1 MEYRRLFGTNGIR
14 GIVNK
19 DLTPEFCFRLG
30 LAVGEYFGGNAS
42 LLIGYDGRYGASMI
56 FHSLC
61 AGIILA
67 GCEIHVS
74 GYTTTPM
81 LQYSIKS
88 LGYDGGVMITA
99 SHNPPEFNGI
109 KVMASDGIELDRES
123 EIKIEKL
130 FHELS
135 IDSLPKHKLFH
146 VRVSRE
152 KRMLSNYIS
161 AIEQA
166 LWAGELIKSKSPR
179 VVVDPG
185 NGVSVL
191 TTPQALIKLGCK
203 VTTVNSIIDPSFPGR
218 PPEPVPENLTAM
230 RTLLKAGKFDIG
242 VAHDGDGDRC
252 IAGDKRDIYWGDVT
266 LILLATYILEQR
278 GGGKVVTP
286 ISTPFFIEEAISNF
300 NGKIVWTRVGSI
312 TVSRTLITEK
322 GVCGGE
328 ENGGFIYPDL
338 HPVRDGTMTSALLL
352 QMISEYEKS
361 LSDLIEERVP
371 KYVVY
376 KTKFKCPNEKKGAVM
391 EKVMKL
397 TEGENRITIDGVKVF
412 GDDWA
417 FLIRP
422 SGTEPIIRC
431 FVEARDNGVLKG
443 ALKKA
448 KSIVERA
455 LAS

>member
-1 MEYRRLFGTNGIR
+1 MEYKRLFGTNGIR

-30 LAVGEYFGGNAS
+30 LAVGEYFGENAL
-42 LLIGYDGRYGASMI
+42 LLIGYDGRYGSSMI

-61 AGIILA
+61 AGIIST
-67 GCEIHVS
+67 GCEVHVG

-130 FHELS
+130 FHELN
-135 IDSLPKHKLFH
+135 IDSPKHKLLH
-146 VRVSRE
+146 AKVSQE
-152 KRMLSNYIS
+152 KRMLPNYIS

-191 TTPQALIKLGCK
+191 TTPQALIKIGCK
-203 VTTVNSIIDPSFPGR
+203 VTTVNSVIDPSFPGR
-218 PPEPVPENLTAM
+218 LPEPVPENLTAM
-230 RTLLKAGKFDIG
+230 RTLLETGKFDIG

-278 GGGKVVTP
+278 GGGKIVTP

-300 NGKIVWTRVGSI
+300 NGKVVWTRVGSI
-312 TVSRTLITEK
+312 TVSRTLVAEK
-322 GVCGGE
+322 AVCGGE
-328 ENGGFIYPDL
+328 ENGGFMYPDL

-376 KTKFKCPNEKKGAVM
+376 KTKFKCPNEKKDTVM
-391 EKVMKL
+391 ERIMKL

-412 GDDWA
+412 GNNWA

-431 FVEARDNGVLKG
+431 FIEAKDDATLEK
-443 ALKKA
+443 AFKKA
-448 KSIVERA
+448 KGIVEKA